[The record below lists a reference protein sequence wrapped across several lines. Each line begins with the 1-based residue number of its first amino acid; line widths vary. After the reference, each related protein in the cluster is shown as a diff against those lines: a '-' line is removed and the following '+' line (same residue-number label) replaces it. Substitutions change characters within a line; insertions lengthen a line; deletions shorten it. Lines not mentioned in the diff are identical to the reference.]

1 MDKEEPST
9 FKEWIMQYVE
19 LEIAYGDL
27 ARDMRDD
34 SELPDTNQREEY
46 EWYLNNI
53 KNACYNACSTL
64 SSAFDDYEKY
74 LDKFLEKQNKNYI

>member
-1 MDKEEPST
+1 MDKEESKT

-34 SELPDTNQREEY
+34 SELPETNQREDY
-46 EWYLNNI
+46 EWHLNT
-53 KNACYNACSTL
+53 KNACYNACSTFD
-64 SSAFDDYEKY
+64 SAFNDYEKY
-74 LDKFLEKQNKNYI
+74 LDEFLEEQNKEYI